1 MKRTDDTF
9 RLFVPLEKSVEV
21 DSETGDYIVQGVIS
35 SDDEDLQADTITPDG
50 MDTSYFLEKGWI
62 KWEHGN
68 SPNQFI
74 GEPVEVHI
82 GQYMHP
88 VLKKSVNGVFVKGR
102 LFANRDLAMQ
112 AVVAI
117 EDLQKSQSSRSV
129 GWSIE
134 GGVIERCRETGKI
147 LKSVLRNVVLTM
159 NPVNTTTYAELVK
172 SFTQGD
178 EENMTVNNQ
187 DQSNAEI
194 SAQLG
199 GLEKSLTQ
207 IIKQNGEVA
216 ELVKSIST
224 QNTALTTQNETLTAE
239 VEELRK
245 SLNQPQM
252 RKSVTTNTQTIARPS
267 TDGKELS
274 RQEVLEVLDKSFEAG
289 DLNGS
294 EVIRFENGVSLD
306 QLNLPAALKEKLG
319 V

>member
-21 DSETGDYIVQGVIS
+21 DGQGDYIVQGVIS
-35 SDDEDLQADTITPDG
+35 SDDEDLQGDTITPDG

-74 GEPVEVHI
+74 GEPMDVQI

-88 VLKKSVNGVFVKGR
+88 TLKKSVNGVFVKAR

-159 NPVNTTTYAELVK
+159 NPVNTTSYAELVK

-187 DQSNAEI
+187 DQGNTAELTM
-194 SAQLG
+194 QLS
-199 GLEKSLTQ
+199 GLEKSMTQ
-207 IIKQNGEVA
+207 IIKQNVEVL
-216 ELVKSIST
+216 ELAKSLST
-224 QNTALTTQNETLTAE
+224 ENATLKTE
-239 VEELRK
+239 MEELRK
-245 SLNQPQM
+245 SFNQPQM
-252 RKSVTTNTQTIARPS
+252 RKSVTSNTQTIARPK
-267 TDGKELS
+267 DGEELTQKEIMNELN
-274 RQEVLEVLDKSFEAG
+274 KSFDAG
-289 DLNGS
+289 NLSGT
-294 EVIRFENGVSLD
+294 EVIRYETGTPLE
-306 QLNLPAALKEKLG
+306 QLNLPAELKEKFG